1 MVILRRTDHL
11 HFIDNVEQEHE
22 TVRSGLT
29 LCRMG
34 AILRQQEEAQR
45 FFVGDFEDKLA
56 VRGVDVI
63 VHKP

>member
-1 MVILRRTDHL
+1 
-11 HFIDNVEQEHE
+11 
-22 TVRSGLT
+22 
-29 LCRMG
+29 
-34 AILRQQEEAQR
+34 LRQQEEAQR